1 MTLTLPSA
9 HDEAGWDALL
19 ADDAALAPGVRT
31 VLGRHGLAHEAV
43 ERYDSGSL
51 PVYAVGARH
60 VLKLFPP
67 DEAAH
72 ALTEARALAAVQ
84 GQLAI
89 PTPQLIAAETQDG
102 WPYLLMSRLHGTRLV
117 DAWPRLSAAERDRF
131 AEELGAAVAAL
142 HAIDTTALAGLGP
155 DWDGFISAQRASA
168 AQRQRARR
176 LAPEWVEQVEPFLE
190 RWMPPPAPKQV
201 LLHTELMREHLLVD
215 GGRLTGLFDFE
226 PAMLGA
232 PEYDF
237 ASFGLFVSC
246 GDARFLRRA
255 LIAYGYAGHQ
265 LDEALQCRLMAHTLL
280 HRYSNLR
287 WYLERLPLPGAVT
300 LEALAAHWWALNAS
314 APHRNP

>member
-1 MTLTLPSA
+1 MTTLPSA
-9 HDEAGWDALL
+9 SDEAGWDALL
-19 ADDAALAPGVRT
+19 ADDAALAHGVRT
-31 VLGRHGLAHEAV
+31 ILGRHGLVHEAT

-51 PVYAVGARH
+51 PVYAVGPRH

-67 DEAAH
+67 DEAAYAH
-72 ALTEARALAAVQ
+72 TEARALAAVQ
-84 GQLAI
+84 GALTI
-89 PTPQLIAAETQDG
+89 PTPRLIAADTQDG
-102 WPYLLMSRLHGTRLV
+102 WPYLLMSRLHGARLV

-131 AEELGAAVAAL
+131 ADQLGAAVAAL

-155 DWDGFISAQRASA
+155 DWDGFVAAQRASA

-176 LAPEWVEQVEPFLE
+176 LAPEWVEQVEPFLQ
-190 RWMPPPAPKQV
+190 RWRPPPAPKQV

-215 GGRLTGLFDFE
+215 RGQLSGLFDFE

-255 LIAYGYAGHQ
+255 LLAYGYAAHQ

-287 WYLERLPLPGAVT
+287 WYLERLPLPGATT
-300 LEALAAHWWALNAS
+300 LEALAAHWWALDAS
-314 APHRNP
+314 ATHRDP

>member
-1 MTLTLPSA
+1 MTALPWA
-9 HDEAGWDALL
+9 ADEAGWNALTE
-19 ADDAALAPGVRT
+19 DDAALAAGVRT
-31 VLGRHGLAHEAV
+31 ILARHGLAHEIPM
-43 ERYDSGSL
+43 RYDSGSL

-67 DEAAH
+67 HEAAY
-72 ALTEARALAAVQ
+72 ARTEARALAAVQ
-84 GQLAI
+84 DALPI
-89 PTPQLIAAETQDG
+89 PTPRLLGAETQDG

-117 DAWPRLSAAERDRF
+117 DAWPRLSVVERDRL
-131 AEELGAAVAAL
+131 ADRLGEAIAAL
-142 HAIDTTALAGLGP
+142 HAVDTAPLAGLGT
-155 DWDGFISAQRASA
+155 DWNTFAVAQRDSA
-168 AQRQRARR
+168 ARRQRERR

-190 RWMPPPAPKQV
+190 RWMPPPAPRHV

-215 GGRLTGLFDFE
+215 DGRLTGLFDFE

-255 LIAYGYAGHQ
+255 LTAYGYAAHQ
-265 LDEALQCRLMAHTLL
+265 LDDALQCRLMAHTLL

-287 WYLERLPLPGAVT
+287 WYLERLPVPGART
-300 LEALAAHWWALNAS
+300 LQALASRWWALGDA
-314 APHRNP
+314 